1 MRKTVGCPQEA
12 TAGMKQLKF
21 EHNFAEAIK
30 KGLKT
35 ATFRVNDDKDL
46 RIGDIVELVDKVDG
60 SHPRTWT
67 IPGKLKIER
76 IDTVPLQELSKDQL
90 SRAESFD
97 NLDEML
103 QTFRRFYGEH
113 VSMETPIIVLHFS
126 FQQNEKVKKFI
137 EDSNNSGV
145 YNGKVKLYADGG
157 SRGNPG
163 PSASGFVI
171 LDEQNRLLHSD
182 NKYLGL
188 TTNNQAEYHALIQGM
203 EWCISKGIP
212 KIQVYLDSLLVVN
225 QLKGIFKVKNRDLW
239 SLYESAKE
247 LSGKFNSFSVTH
259 VPRELN
265 KLADAEVNKAL
276 DAVKGSDIVQ

>member
-1 MRKTVGCPQEA
+1 V
-12 TAGMKQLKF
+12 KQLKF
-21 EHNFAEAIK
+21 EHNFAEEIK
-30 KGLKT
+30 AGIKT

-46 RIGDIVELVDKVDG
+46 RVGDEVQLVDKVDG
-60 SHPRTWT
+60 NHPTTWV
-67 IPGKLKIER
+67 IPGVLTITDIKL
-76 IDTVPLQELSKDQL
+76 VPLEELSKEQM

-97 NLDEML
+97 SKDEML

-113 VSMETPIIVLHFS
+113 VSMQTPIIVLNFS
-126 FQQNEKVKKFI
+126 YTPLENQEKYLVEAQK
-137 EDSNNSGV
+137 SGIFT
-145 YNGKVKLYADGG
+145 GSAKLYADGG

-163 PSASGFVI
+163 PSASGFVV
-171 LDEQNRLLHSD
+171 LDEYNRLLHAD

-203 EWCISKGIP
+203 EWCIKQQIP
-212 KIQVYLDSLLVVN
+212 TLHVYLDSLLVVN

-247 LSGKFNSFSVTH
+247 LTTKFREFKITH

-276 DAVKGSDIVQ
+276 DAVKGSDVVQ